1 MEYKNKTRYENA
13 RRRYMKKRKL
23 QIIGDIHNCNG
34 DLTDDLCNF
43 QPLKIKLN
51 QEVQMTIKDEKA
63 IVKLIENFYAE
74 KFKDENEY
82 RTVMYDSNGKR
93 YDTVI

>member
-13 RRRYMKKRKL
+13 RRKYMKKRKL
-23 QIIGDIHNCNG
+23 RVIDWEGG
-34 DLTDDLCNF
+34 K
-43 QPLKIKLN
+43 KIKLS
-51 QEVQMTIKDEKA
+51 QEVQMTKKDEKA